1 MFIRRTQTRSRISGE
16 PYVTYRLV
24 QSQRVGNAIKQS
36 TVLNLGTHF
45 DLPQEHW
52 PALAQYIDELVRGQ
66 TSILQTTLPERVQS
80 FAQRYAAQIIARTPG
95 APTMGVAQPAST
107 PAVDPAVV
115 AQPATPAAG
124 HAASNPAAPPPST
137 PPSTASDVARYQE
150 VDLDSLELVDPRS
163 VGVEHA
169 ALSVMRQCGLQ
180 DKLSELGLN
189 RPQIAAAVG
198 NIIARMARPGSELAT
213 HAWLKDTSALG
224 ELIDFDFEAM
234 DLNRLYRA
242 SDALYK
248 HREVLQEH
256 LFGQARSM
264 FGLTQTITLYD
275 LTNTYFEGVAAGV
288 SKAQRGH
295 SKECR
300 SDCPLVT
307 LAMALDTSGFVRRV
321 QFFAG
326 NAGEPATLKDMLAGL
341 HAEPGA
347 TVVMDAGIAA
357 QANLSWLRQQGYHY
371 VVVSKLRE
379 RQFDPAQ
386 ASQVQSAGGVT
397 IKLQRVPNP
406 KDQGEVL
413 LYCHSPAREEKDR
426 AIDTAKASG
435 LEAALARLQAGL
447 GQPQGQAQGKAQGK
461 AGGQQDSK
469 AKGKASTQDVA
480 TFMQRLGRIK
490 QRLARAAQHYEITV
504 STDDEGKRVTAITWV
519 KRIKPGTAAAH
530 PGVYCLRTTLLK
542 HDDATLWRTY
552 IMLTELESVFRS
564 LKTDLGL
571 RPVFHRVDRRVEGHL
586 FISVLAYHFV
596 HTLRMQLKAQ
606 GVNDSWGTLREVMA
620 TQRRVTVTMQRRDGR
635 TVHVRKATR
644 PKPRHQTLVTLL
656 KLEPNPGR
664 THRVLI

>member
-24 QSQRVGNAIKQS
+24 HSARVGNAIKQT
-36 TVLNLGTHF
+36 TVLNLGSHF
-45 DLPQEHW
+45 ELAPQQW
-52 PALAQYIDELVRGQ
+52 PALAQRIDELVRGQ
-66 TSILQTTLPERVQS
+66 RSMLEAMLPEEVQA
-80 FAQRYAAQIIARTPG
+80 FAQRFAAQIIARK
-95 APTMGVAQPAST
+95 
-107 PAVDPAVV
+107 PAVPSLGAAPKARAVSAAAASAEPV
-115 AQPATPAAG
+115 VEPAAG
-124 HAASNPAAPPPST
+124 SAANPLSSPADSP
-137 PPSTASDVARYQE
+137 ASPTREVGEVARYQE

-169 ALSVMRQCGLQ
+169 ALAAMRQCGLE

-198 NIIARMARPGSELAT
+198 NIIGRMAQPGSELAT

-224 ELIDFDFEAM
+224 ELIDYDFQAM

-248 HREVLQEH
+248 HREALQEH
-256 LFGQARSM
+256 LFGKARSM
-264 FGLTQTITLYD
+264 FGLGQTITLYD

-288 SKAQRGH
+288 SKAKRGH

-307 LAMALDTSGFVRRV
+307 LAMALDASGFVRRV

-326 NAGEPATLKDMLAGL
+326 NASEPATLKGMLTGL
-341 HAEPGA
+341 DAAPGA

-357 QANLSWLRQQGYHY
+357 QANLSWLREQGYHY

-379 RQFDPAQ
+379 RQFDPSQ
-386 ASQVQSAGGVT
+386 ATEVQSAGDVT
-397 IKLQRVPNP
+397 IKLQRVSLDGD
-406 KDQGEVL
+406 KGEVL

-435 LEAALARLQAGL
+435 LEAALAKLQASL
-447 GQPQGQAQGKAQGK
+447 TKP
-461 AGGQQDSK
+461 
-469 AKGKASTQDVA
+469 KGKASAQDVA
-480 TFMQRLGRIK
+480 TFMQRLGRAK
-490 QRLARAAQHYEITV
+490 QRFARAAQHYEITAT
-504 STDDEGKRVTAITWV
+504 TDSEGKCVTAITWV
-519 KRIKPGTAAAH
+519 KRIKPGSAAAH
-530 PGVYCLRTTLLK
+530 PGVYCLRTTLVEQ
-542 HDDATLWRTY
+542 DNATLWRTY

-571 RPVFHRVDRRVEGHL
+571 RPVFHQVDRRVEGHL

-596 HTLRMQLKAQ
+596 HTLRLKLKAQ
-606 GVNDSWGTLREVMA
+606 GINDSWSTLRQTMA
-620 TQRRVTVTMQRRDGR
+620 TQRRVTVTLQRRDGR

-644 PKPRHQTLVTLL
+644 PKPRHQTLGTIL
-656 KLEPNPGR
+656 KLDPNPGR
-664 THRVLI
+664 THRVLV